1 MIAAAKPHDDKPLAP
16 GVFSRLAGNARRLAG
31 RAASAIGRR
40 FQYDAV
46 DGRGKRRTPR
56 VFNGTEDQLLKSGDR
71 AKLQAN
77 TRDIMRN
84 FAIAAWA
91 LRRHLDYV
99 ATFEFHPQNADRE
112 YNRYLSDFFWRRA
125 ARGTFDTTGRQSW
138 GSGFRL
144 LEAQAIV
151 TGDNG
156 FLLLNDG
163 TVQGIEG
170 DRVKQPAGAD
180 KLGGVWENGV
190 KITTGGRHLAYA
202 VHRRKGNGLEF
213 ERVVGAGN
221 MLWHGYYDRWDQTRG
236 VSPIVAALNPLRD
249 VYENFDY
256 ALAKAKVTQLFALAF
271 FRKADQAAGELLP
284 GSGETT
290 TDVDGNT
297 RKQHYE
303 VDLGKGPVILDLDPG
318 DEAKFLESQSP
329 SNQFQD
335 YMELS
340 IMVALK
346 ALDIPLS
353 FFDEAHTNFF
363 GSRGSWLHYERSCV
377 AKREPLQDLQD
388 RLFIRQMQIGLRDGT
403 FELPAG
409 KTIAD
414 LRWEFVPRGVPWWKP
429 SEEVRGDR
437 EAVLAGFDNPQS
449 ICLKRG
455 TGDLFE
461 NIDRIAEAVA
471 YAKEKGVQ
479 LSYDVG
485 PAPANVE
492 IAGNGN

>member
-1 MIAAAKPHDDKPLAP
+1 MAKAAPKSKAKAASPRTAKPA
-16 GVFSRLAGNARRLAG
+16 AQTQ
-31 RAASAIGRR
+31 RAAQAGRR

-46 DGRGKRRTPR
+46 DGRGKRRTPVVNFGSEDTVLTPHKRSR
-56 VFNGTEDQLLKSGDR
+56 V
-71 AKLQAN
+71 QAN

-84 FAIAAWA
+84 FAIASWA

-99 ATFEFHPQNADRE
+99 ATFEFHPQTKDRDF
-112 YNRYLSDFFWRRA
+112 NRYLSDFFWSRA
-125 ARGTFDTTGRQSW
+125 ARFTFDAAGRQSW
-138 GSGFRL
+138 GSGFRM

-156 FLLLNDG
+156 LLLLNDG
-163 TVQGIEG
+163 SVQGIEG
-170 DRVKQPAGAD
+170 DRVRNSETATKT
-180 KLGGVWENGV
+180 GGRWEHGV
-190 KITTGGRHLAYA
+190 KVNPAGRHLAYA
-202 VHRRKGNGLEF
+202 VHKRNGNGFEF
-213 ERVVGAGN
+213 ERTVASGN
-221 MLWHGYYDRWDQTRG
+221 VIWHGYYDRWDQVRG
-236 VSPIVAALNPLRD
+236 VSPIVSALNPLRD

-271 FRKADQAAGELLP
+271 FRKASEAAGDILP
-284 GSGETT
+284 GGGETA
-290 TDVDGNT
+290 TDEDGNET
-297 RKQHYE
+297 KQPYS
-303 VDLGKGPVILDLDPG
+303 VDFGKGPVILDLDPG

-377 AKREPLQDLQD
+377 AKREPLQDAQD
-388 RLFIRQMQIGLRDGT
+388 RLFVRQMLIGFRDGT

-409 KTIAD
+409 MSLAD
-414 LRWEFVPRGVPWWKP
+414 VKWEFVPRGVPWWKP

-437 EAVLAGFDNPQS
+437 EAVLAGFDNPAS

-455 TGDLFE
+455 TGDVLD
-461 NIDRIAEAVA
+461 NIDRTAEVMA
-471 YAKEKGVQ
+471 YARDKGVT

-492 IAGNGN
+492 IAGNAN